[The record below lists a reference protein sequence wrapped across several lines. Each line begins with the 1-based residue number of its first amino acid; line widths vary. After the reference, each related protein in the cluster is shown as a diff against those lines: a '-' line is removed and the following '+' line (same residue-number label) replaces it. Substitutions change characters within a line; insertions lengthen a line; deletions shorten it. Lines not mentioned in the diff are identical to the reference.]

1 MAEAD
6 LPPGI
11 VRVHVNDDRA
21 GTFGLPV
28 LQSTHADAR
37 LLGYSIYGRD
47 GIDLTVE
54 AGHVL
59 LDGTAP
65 TPFTTRSS
73 QSGEDDEREW
83 SFHALDHLQNSAQ
96 EAATASRAELIERL
110 RSAPRKRGIIR
121 VDGQRIPS
129 EEFTLLTSVF
139 ARVHLADHA
148 LISIAAPQ
156 TIIAAPFSTLTN

>member
-6 LPPGI
+6 LPPGV

-21 GTFGLPV
+21 RTFGLPV
-28 LQSTHADAR
+28 LQSNHADAR

-47 GIDLTVE
+47 GIDLTVQ

-65 TPFTTRSS
+65 TPFTTRST

-83 SFHALDHLQNSAQ
+83 SFHALDHIQNSAK
-96 EAATASRAELIERL
+96 EGATAGRAELIEML
-110 RSAPRKRGIIR
+110 RSAPRKSGIIR
-121 VDGQRIPS
+121 VDRHRIPS
-129 EEFTLLTSVF
+129 EEFTILNSVF
-139 ARVHLADHA
+139 ARVQLVDNA
-148 LISIAAPQ
+148 LITIAAPP
-156 TIIAAPFSTLTN
+156 TIVSAPFSTLTT